1 MRAPLQSRRR
11 RTTSLFISPDT
22 GSTAT
27 GFLLALVLL
36 VAVGI
41 AAFFYFGGKAD
52 VKIKEPN
59 VKVTTTSNQ

>member
-1 MRAPLQSRRR
+1 MRAPQSPLR
-11 RTTSLFISPDT
+11 RTTSPFAGPDT

-27 GFLLALVLL
+27 GFLLALLIL

-52 VKIKEPN
+52 VNIKEPN

>member
-1 MRAPLQSRRR
+1 MRAPFVR
-11 RTTSLFISPDT
+11 RTPQHAPSRDI

-27 GFLLALVLL
+27 GFLLALLVLAA
-36 VAVGI
+36 VAV

-59 VKVTTTSNQ
+59 VKVTTTSNN